1 MKTMRTRILGAFLPL
16 VLLLLP
22 GSAFATVLY
31 KSVAANG
38 VVEFSD
44 TPPEGKAAVV
54 IESRSL
60 GRNGPSVDTASAG
73 NDGMPIYEDRALA
86 RANAELDLAEH
97 ALAEALRAIGS
108 PLTGLRLSAGRATA
122 GELQRIDFYRRNVQ
136 LARTNL
142 LEALRNRSAGLT
154 TLASR

>member
-1 MKTMRTRILGAFLPL
+1 MKTRILGAFLPL
-16 VLLLLP
+16 ILMLLP
-22 GSAFATVLY
+22 STASAVVLY

-44 TPPEGKAAVV
+44 TPPEGKAVV
-54 IESRSL
+54 IESRTL
-60 GRNGPSVDTASAG
+60 GRSGSAAPGTAAAGG
-73 NDGMPIYEDRALA
+73 NDGMPVYEDGALA

-108 PLTGLRLSAGRATA
+108 PLTSLRLSAGRATA
-122 GELQRIDFYRRNVQ
+122 AELQRVDFYRRNVQ

-142 LEALRNRSAGLT
+142 LEIMRNRASGRT

>member
-1 MKTMRTRILGAFLPL
+1 MKTRILGAFLPFIL
-16 VLLLLP
+16 MLLP
-22 GSAFATVLY
+22 SAASAAVLY

-44 TPPEGKAAVV
+44 TPPEGKSAVV
-54 IESRSL
+54 IQTGASSRAST
-60 GRNGPSVDTASAG
+60 SSTVASAG
-73 NDGMPIYEDRALA
+73 ADGMPIYEDGALA

-108 PLTGLRLSAGRATA
+108 PLMGLRLSTGRATA
-122 GELQRIDFYRRNVQ
+122 AELQRIDFFRRNVQ

-142 LEALRNRSAGLT
+142 LEVMRNRAAGVT
-154 TLASR
+154 RVASR